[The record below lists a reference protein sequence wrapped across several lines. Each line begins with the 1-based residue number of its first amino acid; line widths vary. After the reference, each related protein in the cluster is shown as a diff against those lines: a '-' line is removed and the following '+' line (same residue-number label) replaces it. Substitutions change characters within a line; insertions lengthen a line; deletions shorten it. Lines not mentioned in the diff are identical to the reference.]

1 MKNEI
6 NILKV
11 KSARVSLVIFKGH
24 TEKKKLLLLIFKI
37 YRSLMVMAL
46 WSAIETALKYST
58 RRIYE
63 YKEYS
68 LTILYS

>member
-24 TEKKKLLLLIFKI
+24 TEKKTLLLLIFKI
-37 YRSLMVMAL
+37 YRSLMAL
-46 WSAIETALKYST
+46 WSAMRQLLST
-58 RRIYE
+58 VQE
-63 YKEYS
+63 GSMSTKS
-68 LTILYS
+68 TL

>member
-37 YRSLMVMAL
+37 YRSLMAL

-63 YKEYS
+63 YREYS